1 MGERKPIGERM
12 MVPWWEMP
20 VAGVMLEPGAS
31 AEYRTGDWRTLK
43 RAVVDQTKCIGCMM
57 CWIFCPDGSIVR
69 TGEKVDVDY
78 EHCKGCGICAAE
90 CPVNA
95 ISMEDEA

>member
-1 MGERKPIGERM
+1 MVEGKPIGERM
-12 MVPWWEMP
+12 MVPWWKMP

-31 AEYRTGDWRTLK
+31 VEYRTGDWRTLK
-43 RAVVDQTKCIGCMM
+43 RAVVNQTKCIGCMI

-69 TGEKVDVDY
+69 TGDKVDVDY
-78 EHCKGCGICAAE
+78 EHCKGCGICAVE
-90 CPVNA
+90 CPVDA